1 RELRPE
7 RNRQRR
13 QPPRLEPTQEVGQ
26 TPAEPGAQ
34 AEQDRRPHEGWMLLG
49 QPRRSRPPRPLVSV
63 LGADDASTDGV
74 EATSTRASGRP
85 RQALRSRGRR
95 TRRSGP
101 RVGRL
106 AAPAQRLPQPAA
118 PRVIVRLEKPRP
130 RRTRPM
136 PFKVVATPFRRGA
149 PATYQY
155 ERESLDPIGAEI
167 TVVQADTDDAR
178 LAQARDADAVI
189 VGGRRLTGDLIR
201 GREKCKVFAS
211 GAVGVDTIDVDAAT
225 EKGIV
230 VCNCPDVFIEEVA
243 VHAMML
249 ILGLAKKVVPL
260 DRAVREGRWGEARQY
275 MKPMPRVV
283 GDTLGLVAFGNIA
296 RLVARKAKGFD
307 MHVLAWDPFVPD
319 EVFAQHGV
327 ERVAD
332 LKDVFRRSDYV
343 SAHLPLNPQTRG
355 LLTYEYFSVM
365 KPTAYFVNTGRG
377 QTQVDADLI
386 RAMNEGK

>member
-1 RELRPE
+1 
-7 RNRQRR
+7 
-13 QPPRLEPTQEVGQ
+13 
-26 TPAEPGAQ
+26 
-34 AEQDRRPHEGWMLLG
+34 
-49 QPRRSRPPRPLVSV
+49 
-63 LGADDASTDGV
+63 
-74 EATSTRASGRP
+74 
-85 RQALRSRGRR
+85 
-95 TRRSGP
+95 
-101 RVGRL
+101 
-106 AAPAQRLPQPAA
+106 
-118 PRVIVRLEKPRP
+118 
-130 RRTRPM
+130 M

-167 TVVQADTDDAR
+167 TVVQADTDAAW

-201 GREKCKVFAS
+201 GLEKCKVFAS

-307 MHVLAWDPFVPD
+307 MRVLAWDPFVPD

-355 LLTYEYFSVM
+355 LLTYEYFSLM

-386 RAMNEGK
+386 RAMNEGKLAGAGLDVMEVEPLPVESPLTRMDNVILTPHSANVSDWGDVERRRRVGQEIAAVLQGRMPKNVVNKEVLRKVALAEPVRA